1 MSGNSNSSG
10 AGLHLPCY
18 EYVFPGNSRTTRVMG
33 RIEGKLKRN
42 SYNGNILIATPD
54 VISLRIRRDID
65 FVLVGNYELF
75 TKLTMKDILECM
87 RMIFNNNTSSYNCND
102 DIHSQCSLAV
112 ELIIKTALHRE
123 IIGNVSC
130 ILIMIRK

>member
-1 MSGNSNSSG
+1 MNSSNNNTN
-10 AGLHLPCY
+10 LHLPCY
-18 EYVFPGNSRTTRVMG
+18 EYVFPGKTRTTRLMG
-33 RIEGKLKRN
+33 RIEGKVKKN
-42 SYNGNILIATPD
+42 NDKGNILISTPD

-65 FVLVGNYELF
+65 FVLMGNSELF

-87 RMIFNNNTSSYNCND
+87 RMIFNNSTPIDPYNENV
-102 DIHSQCSLAV
+102 HFQCSLAV

-123 IIGNVSC
+123 AIGNLSC